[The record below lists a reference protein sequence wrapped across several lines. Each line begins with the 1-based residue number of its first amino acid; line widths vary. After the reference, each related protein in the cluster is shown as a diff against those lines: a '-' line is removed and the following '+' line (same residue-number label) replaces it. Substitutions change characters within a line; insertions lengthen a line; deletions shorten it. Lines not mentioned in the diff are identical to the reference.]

1 MHGVQEHGSV
11 VKRPYEGDVYV
22 GSALIDMY
30 ANCGNVGCAQKGFR
44 CMRCRN
50 VVRWNSL
57 ITCFEQNGPPSEAV
71 GVFKKMMDV
80 GIEPDEV
87 LL

>member
-1 MHGVQEHGSV
+1 
-11 VKRPYEGDVYV
+11 
-22 GSALIDMY
+22 MY
-30 ANCGNVGCAQKGFR
+30 AKCGNVACAEKVFDGMSF
-44 CMRCRN
+44 RN
-50 VVRWNSL
+50 VVTWNSL
-57 ITCFEQNGPPSEAV
+57 ITCYEQNGPPSEAV